1 MPGCSAC
8 EKRALGDWDIGPSK
22 KKDAMDPGKSLLSP
36 ILDAACLPPLPSALV
51 PTGEGTH
58 GEGEAPPSG
67 SSWPIWPDTVAGQ
80 QDASQDAL
88 LAAVCK
94 REAGIMD
101 HTETWRPR
109 DSRIGRRG
117 GGPPPTHAS
126 WGTDPCNRRGNG
138 QRGRTSGVSR
148 AGARSCPGETEWK

>member
-8 EKRALGDWDIGPSK
+8 EKRELGDQDIGSSK
-22 KKDAMDPGKSLLSP
+22 KKDAMDPGKGLLSP
-36 ILDAACLPPLPSALV
+36 VMDAACLPPPPSALV
-51 PTGEGTH
+51 PTGDEGTH

-67 SSWPIWPDTVAGQ
+67 SSWPIWPDNVAGQ

-94 REAGIMD
+94 REAGITD

-109 DSRIGRRG
+109 DSRKGRRG
-117 GGPPPTHAS
+117 GGPPPTPLQLGH
-126 WGTDPCNRRGNG
+126 
-138 QRGRTSGVSR
+138 
-148 AGARSCPGETEWK
+148 